1 MRILLL
7 LLLPTVALGHDLP
20 KSVQS
25 LPAPQYEAWAYWQN
39 AQAAARATK
48 RSYEPSHLYA
58 DRTTVRSTGGRSAVG
73 SLSGITRSYRGTT
86 TRQGSTARSARS
98 WGTTTVTTREDRYK
112 NPDYTP
118 PRVTRYNP
126 FAKPT
131 PKGHAP
137 DWDNLYMSIN
147 GEIVTVTEA
156 MTASMVPMHPEDLYR
171 WFLRNTM
178 GAGVVK

>member
-1 MRILLL
+1 MRFLLL
-7 LLLPTVALGHDLP
+7 LLLPATAFGHDLP

-25 LPAPQYEAWAYWQN
+25 LPAHQYEAWAYWQN
-39 AQAAARATK
+39 AQAAAAK

-58 DRTTVRSTGGRSAVG
+58 DRTTMSSTGGRSAVG

-86 TRQGSTARSARS
+86 TRRGSTARNARN
-98 WGTTTVTTREDRYK
+98 WRTTTVTTREERYK

-137 DWDNLYMSIN
+137 DWDNLYVSFDGVTM
-147 GEIVTVTEA
+147 TVTKVLEA
-156 MTASMVPMHPEDLYR
+156 ATHPVSPEAIYR
-171 WFLRNTM
+171 AFIINCF
-178 GAGVVK
+178 K